1 MPKMFSS
8 EVDEML
14 SEKLDHLRNQ
24 NREYVY
30 PAQTSRTV
38 KLETSPHYSD
48 SRFKKEQ
55 TVFGKASPGLGYD
68 YSDRLWQ
75 WDYEKSKEAFAEAD
89 KSGKTKNS
97 ANYYDV
103 YLSHYFGK
111 KIRVEH
117 ILAGVNA
124 SSGYPYAVFG
134 YREASK

>member
-1 MPKMFSS
+1 MPKLFSF
-8 EVDEML
+8 EPDHML
-14 SEKLDHLRNQ
+14 TDLHSRNQ
-24 NREYVY
+24 PYVY

-38 KLETSPHYSD
+38 ELETAPHYSD
-48 SRFKKEQ
+48 SRFDKEQ
-55 TVFGKASPGLGYD
+55 TVFGKAVPGLIYE

-75 WDYEKSKEAFAEAD
+75 WDYDKSKEAFAEAD

-117 ILAGVNA
+117 IMAGVNV
-124 SSGYPYAVFG
+124 SNGYPYAVFG
-134 YREASK
+134 YREVSK